1 MTQTVVDA
9 LEIVDVEKQH
19 CGQKTAASGAC
30 QFSRKVFFKQQAV
43 GEFGQGVVGR
53 LAFQLAFEMLA
64 FADVARYGGEKS
76 RCTVR
81 TAVGEHD
88 LGTAISRPS
97 APLTTFSPCH
107 APSRSAVGNASIRIR

>member
-19 CGQKTAASGAC
+19 CGQKSASSGAC
-30 QFSRKVFFKQQAV
+30 QFSRKVFFKQLAV
-43 GEFGQGVVGR
+43 WEFGQGVVGR

-64 FADVARYGGEKS
+64 FADVARNGGEKS

-88 LGTAISRPS
+88 LGNSDLPTIRV
-97 APLTTFSPCH
+97 LDHIFSVPC
-107 APSRSAVGNASIRIR
+107 ALAQCRGKRFQ